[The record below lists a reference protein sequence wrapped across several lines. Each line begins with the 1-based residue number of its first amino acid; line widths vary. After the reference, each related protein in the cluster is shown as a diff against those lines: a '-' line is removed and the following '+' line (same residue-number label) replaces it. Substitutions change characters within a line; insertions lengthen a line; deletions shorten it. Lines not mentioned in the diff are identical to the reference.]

1 MRILS
6 WFILVYLVLGL
17 QSGLSPYILIND
29 AAPNLVLPII
39 IFLALYVPREPA
51 LLGAYIIGLMQDV
64 ISEEPLGMHA
74 LVYGVVA
81 LFVRTTQPLLHREH
95 WMTQLLLALGGGALH
110 ATLVTLA
117 CLNPAANMDR
127 PPFDLLLTTVLYT
140 AALAPLMLHAL
151 HRVRGVFAFTAP
163 PRKLPAGE

>member
-1 MRILS
+1 VKILS

-29 AAPNLVLPII
+29 AAPNLVLPIV
-39 IFLALYVPREPA
+39 IFLALFVPRDPA
-51 LLGAYIIGLMQDV
+51 LLGAYIIGLTQDV

-81 LFVRTTQPLLHREH
+81 LFVRATQPMLYREH

-110 ATLVTLA
+110 ATLITLA
-117 CLNPAANMDR
+117 CLNPAAHMTR

-140 AALAPLMLHAL
+140 TALTPLMLLVL
-151 HRVRGVFAFTAP
+151 HRIRGAFAFTTTS
-163 PRKLPAGE
+163 RKGVAD